1 MDEITKKNNYL
12 INKIK
17 NFEEG
22 IILKIKCK
30 TRI

>member
-22 IILKIKCK
+22 IILKIKCN
-30 TRI
+30 